1 MAGPN
6 RHRDVQPLLLSIP
19 LRWQDGLG
27 GFKLVSTSGH
37 RLGDLPEE
45 ILRALVDEA
54 ADGIFVTTH
63 EGRYVEVNASGHRL
77 LGYRPGELI
86 GKTIADV
93 LPEHERVRVAGE
105 LAQVIGGEVR
115 TLEWTFTKEDG
126 SALEAEVTAQ
136 PLGGGL
142 IMAVVRD
149 TGPRKLFERKIRASE
164 ERLASILQTAPDV
177 VMTVDRAGTIL
188 FINRTTLPFRPDQV
202 VGTCCLDYVPPAS
215 RARVEAALE
224 KVFTAR
230 EFDEYE
236 VLGPPG
242 PTGQREWSS
251 VRAGPLVEGDKVVA
265 ATLCATNVTRRK
277 QAEEVEARLQEQLRQ
292 SQKLESIGR
301 LAGGVAHDFNNLLTS
316 ILGFVELA
324 RAGVPPGSRSAEFL
338 EGATLS
344 AKRAAILT
352 QQLLAFARRKVVRP
366 ELVSLNDVLA
376 GMAPMIE
383 RLVGENLEVVLAPA
397 LNLAPV
403 NVDIGSFE
411 QVIMNLVVNAR
422 DAITGAGRIT
432 LETRN
437 VHLDGSESGSRGEL
451 RAGDYVMLA
460 VSDTGSGMSPEII
473 SRVFEP
479 FFTTKAVGEGTGLGL
494 AMCEGIAR
502 QAGGS
507 IVVRSAPGEGST
519 FSVYL
524 PHASQGHTP
533 VAKSAAP
540 LASARGHETLLLV
553 EDDDLILRVSERV
566 LTDLGYDVLTA
577 ADGREALEVAAETT
591 NTIHLLVTDVVMP
604 HIGGHEL
611 AKRLSAL
618 RSSLRVLYTSGYPA
632 DAIGQDGV
640 IARDIEF
647 LQKPYTPAALAASV
661 RAVLDK

>member
-1 MAGPN
+1 
-6 RHRDVQPLLLSIP
+6 
-19 LRWQDGLG
+19 
-27 GFKLVSTSGH
+27 
-37 RLGDLPEE
+37 
-45 ILRALVDEA
+45 
-54 ADGIFVTTH
+54 
-63 EGRYVEVNASGHRL
+63 
-77 LGYRPGELI
+77 
-86 GKTIADV
+86 
-93 LPEHERVRVAGE
+93 
-105 LAQVIGGEVR
+105 
-115 TLEWTFTKEDG
+115 
-126 SALEAEVTAQ
+126 
-136 PLGGGL
+136 
-142 IMAVVRD
+142 
-149 TGPRKLFERKIRASE
+149 
-164 ERLASILQTAPDV
+164 
-177 VMTVDRAGTIL
+177 
-188 FINRTTLPFRPDQV
+188 
-202 VGTCCLDYVPPAS
+202 
-215 RARVEAALE
+215 
-224 KVFTAR
+224 
-230 EFDEYE
+230 
-236 VLGPPG
+236 
-242 PTGQREWSS
+242 
-251 VRAGPLVEGDKVVA
+251 
-265 ATLCATNVTRRK
+265 
-277 QAEEVEARLQEQLRQ
+277 
-292 SQKLESIGR
+292 
-301 LAGGVAHDFNNLLTS
+301 
-316 ILGFVELA
+316 
-324 RAGVPPGSRSAEFL
+324 
-338 EGATLS
+338 
-344 AKRAAILT
+344 
-352 QQLLAFARRKVVRP
+352 
-366 ELVSLNDVLA
+366 
-376 GMAPMIE
+376 
-383 RLVGENLEVVLAPA
+383 
-397 LNLAPV
+397 
-403 NVDIGSFE
+403 
-411 QVIMNLVVNAR
+411 MNLVVNAR

-451 RAGDYVMLA
+451 AAGDYVMLA

-540 LASARGHETLLLV
+540 LASARGYETLLLV